1 MFQALLPAAILVGPT
16 AIAPGDPHDPV
27 LGEASAPLEAPIA
40 ALTPQAPAAEG
51 IWSRLQLNA
60 DGRVR
65 GESTFD
71 QINDVDRHRGR
82 LRFRFGGEY
91 KIASEIRAGA
101 RVTTLSDGRDA
112 NNPHWDFG
120 DGADGFSAAEVGL
133 DRLYLGW
140 RPTESLDF
148 VGGKFGHTFTRPP
161 VTREFAWDDD
171 VQPAGAAITWAPK
184 LEDSSVQYDV
194 RLVTVVATEINAD
207 AGSGSDPAM
216 YGLQTNLML
225 EASES
230 VDVHLATSLSKW
242 TNLGHFSEFPSAG
255 NTIDADAF
263 LIWDTYASATLQS
276 GDSVATTAFAQY
288 LNNIGDESGEDT
300 GFVAGLQFGRTSG
313 KGNGNVFAAVYSL
326 DANAIF
332 APVAQDDTPIP
343 GTGTGEGMDGYVLGY
358 QHFLTDNLAVRL
370 WGLTS
375 DADDVEDPYRVRLDF
390 DFRVR

>member
-1 MFQALLPAAILVGPT
+1 MLQALLPAALLLGTTPSGF
-16 AIAPGDPHDPV
+16 GDPPADAV
-27 LGEASAPLEAPIA
+27 AESAPTVVIPAG
-40 ALTPQAPAAEG
+40 ALTPQDPAADS
-51 IWSRLQLNA
+51 IWSRLKLHA

-71 QINDVDRHRGR
+71 QLNDEDRHRGR
-82 LRFRFGGEY
+82 LRFRFGGEFE
-91 KIASEIRAGA
+91 IDPEIRAGA
-101 RVTTLSDGRDA
+101 RLTTLSDGRDA

-140 RPTESLDF
+140 RPNESLDL

-171 VQPAGAAITWAPK
+171 VQPAGVAFTWAPK
-184 LEDSSVQYDV
+184 VEDSSVQYDV
-194 RLVTVVATEINAD
+194 RLLTVVATEINSD
-207 AGSGSDPAM
+207 GGSGSDPAM
-216 YGLQTNLML
+216 HGLQTNLML

-230 VDVHLATSLSKW
+230 VNVHFATSLSKW
-242 TNLGHFSEFPSAG
+242 TNLDHFAEFPSSG

-263 LIWDTYASATLQS
+263 LIWDTYAAATWKNGS
-276 GDSVATTAFAQY
+276 CPATVFAQY
-288 LNNIGDESGEDT
+288 LNNIDDESGEDT
-300 GFVAGLQFGRTSG
+300 GVVAGVQVGSTSG
-313 KGNGNVFAAVYSL
+313 KGNGNAFAAIYSL
-326 DANAIF
+326 DANAVF

-343 GTGTGEGMDGYVLGY
+343 GTGTGEGMDGFVLGY
-358 QHFLTDNLAVRL
+358 QYFLTDDLTVRL

-375 DADDVEDPYRVRLDF
+375 DADDVDDPYRIRLDF